1 MDEFTGG
8 TVMAARWTNNDTEL
22 MLNNL
27 VDGFP
32 VQQMMAL
39 FPHRSK
45 GAIKLKAQD
54 FDFGIKTSKVDGI
67 TRFYVGLKSR
77 TNHATAL
84 SEIDEVNSIINA
96 IEAAQLPEAVS
107 STGIQYSE
115 PETRIIAY
123 DGFSANALAVQML
136 EDYNLDGDPH
146 IIYQLSLHILKGM
159 S

>member
-1 MDEFTGG
+1 
-8 TVMAARWTNNDTEL
+8 MAARWTNNDTEL

-39 FPHRSK
+39 FPNRSE
-45 GAIKLKAQD
+45 GGIILKAQD

-77 TNHATAL
+77 TKHAIAL

-96 IEAAQLPEAVS
+96 IEASQPAKTVA
-107 STGIQYSE
+107 STGIQHSE

-123 DGFSANALAVQML
+123 DGFSANALAVRML
-136 EDYNLDGDPH
+136 DEINLDGNPE

>member
-1 MDEFTGG
+1 
-8 TVMAARWTNNDTEL
+8 MAAKWSQREL
-22 MLNNL
+22 NMLAQNL

-32 VQQMMAL
+32 VQSMEEL
-39 FPHRSK
+39 IPTRNI
-45 GAIKLKAQD
+45 GGIILKAQD

-77 TNHATAL
+77 TKHATAL
-84 SEIDEVNSIINA
+84 SEIDEINSIA
-96 IEAAQLPEAVS
+96 SDIEVAQPNVTVS
-107 STGIQYSE
+107 SNSIDYLE

-123 DGFSANALAVQML
+123 DGFSANALAVRML
-136 EDYNLDGDPH
+136 DENNLNGDPE